1 MGEVHSMDEVSYCS
15 VGWTAARLA
24 RQVEVALA
32 TLDLSPAQY
41 RMLVQIARGTDA
53 SSSLAQKLAVSAP
66 SVTAVVDGLV
76 QRGAVERAH
85 SVEDRRRIA
94 LALTAL
100 RSRPARLRPKRRC
113 RRGSRPSPASS
124 RTGISVGERSRA
136 LTLWGEALDRARAKR
151 EAARRAE
158 RCRDA
163 DLERPHAT
171 ARHERR
177 RPGPGAP
184 RAPLRADRRDFALL
198 AAAGDDRPG
207 PVQELARAGVAGDQ
221 DPQGD
226 LVPLA
231 R

>member
-1 MGEVHSMDEVSYCS
+1 MDEVSYSS

-32 TLDLSPAQY
+32 ALDLSPAQY

-94 LALTAL
+94 LALTRPGRAL
-100 RSRPARLRPKRRC
+100 LASAEEALQARL
-113 RRGSRPSPASS
+113 GA
-124 RTGISVGERSRA
+124 IAGELEDGELAGNALAA
-136 LTLWGEALDRARAKR
+136 LTLWGEALDRARVKR

-158 RCRDA
+158 
-163 DLERPHAT
+163 
-171 ARHERR
+171 
-177 RPGPGAP
+177 
-184 RAPLRADRRDFALL
+184 
-198 AAAGDDRPG
+198 GDETPT
-207 PVQELARAGVAGDQ
+207 
-221 DPQGD
+221 
-226 LVPLA
+226 
-231 R
+231 

>member
-1 MGEVHSMDEVSYCS
+1 MDEVSYCS

-94 LALTAL
+94 LALTGLGRAL
-100 RSRPARLRPKRRC
+100 LAAAEEALQARLEAIA
-113 RRGSRPSPASS
+113 GELENGDLVAS
-124 RTGISVGERSRA
+124 A
-136 LTLWGEALDRARAKR
+136 LSALALWGEALDRARAKR

-158 RCRDA
+158 
-163 DLERPHAT
+163 
-171 ARHERR
+171 
-177 RPGPGAP
+177 GAETP
-184 RAPLRADRRDFALL
+184 P
-198 AAAGDDRPG
+198 
-207 PVQELARAGVAGDQ
+207 
-221 DPQGD
+221 
-226 LVPLA
+226 
-231 R
+231 

>member
-1 MGEVHSMDEVSYCS
+1 MDEVSYSS
-15 VGWTAARLA
+15 VGWTVARLA

-94 LALTAL
+94 LALTGPGRSLLASAEQAL
-100 RSRPARLRPKRRC
+100 QARLEAIAAELE
-113 RRGSRPSPASS
+113 GADLAAE
-124 RTGISVGERSRA
+124 GLAA
-136 LTLWGEALDRARAKR
+136 LALWGDALDRARAKR

-158 RCRDA
+158 RA
-163 DLERPHAT
+163 ETLS
-171 ARHERR
+171 
-177 RPGPGAP
+177 
-184 RAPLRADRRDFALL
+184 
-198 AAAGDDRPG
+198 
-207 PVQELARAGVAGDQ
+207 
-221 DPQGD
+221 
-226 LVPLA
+226 
-231 R
+231 

>member
-1 MGEVHSMDEVSYCS
+1 MDEVSYSS

-32 TLDLSPAQY
+32 ALDLSPAQY

-94 LALTAL
+94 LALTTPGRAL
-100 RSRPARLRPKRRC
+100 LASAEEALQARLGAIAGELEEG
-113 RRGSRPSPASS
+113 GSAASALA
-124 RTGISVGERSRA
+124 A

-158 RCRDA
+158 
-163 DLERPHAT
+163 
-171 ARHERR
+171 
-177 RPGPGAP
+177 
-184 RAPLRADRRDFALL
+184 
-198 AAAGDDRPG
+198 GDETPT
-207 PVQELARAGVAGDQ
+207 
-221 DPQGD
+221 
-226 LVPLA
+226 
-231 R
+231 

>member
-1 MGEVHSMDEVSYCS
+1 MGKVPSMDEVSYCS

-94 LALTAL
+94 LALTGLGRAL
-100 RSRPARLRPKRRC
+100 LAAAEEALQARLE
-113 RRGSRPSPASS
+113 A
-124 RTGISVGERSRA
+124 IAGELENGDLATSA
-136 LTLWGEALDRARAKR
+136 LSALALWGEALDRARAKR

-158 RCRDA
+158 
-163 DLERPHAT
+163 
-171 ARHERR
+171 
-177 RPGPGAP
+177 GAETP
-184 RAPLRADRRDFALL
+184 P
-198 AAAGDDRPG
+198 
-207 PVQELARAGVAGDQ
+207 
-221 DPQGD
+221 
-226 LVPLA
+226 
-231 R
+231 